1 MQADVYAQLR
11 EQLDQYSIGFPKTES
26 GVEIKLLK
34 KMYDPEEAEMFLQ
47 LSLLPETPETVAQRL
62 GRDVSET
69 SDLLERMAEKG
80 LVFRYRRNDISKYG
94 AVPFVAGSYEFQLGR
109 MDLELAEL
117 FEEYFQE
124 AFHQNTGESFMRP
137 IPVNRSIQVRHAVAT
152 YEDVRE
158 IVKGQRLIA
167 LAKCICRVQQGLLDQ
182 ACDKPVETCFIF
194 GAHGQYYLD
203 QGMARQIT
211 PEEALDVLEECEKAG
226 LVCQPYNSQ
235 NPGGM
240 CNCCGDCC
248 GILRSLNRQAKPAEA
263 VVSNYEVHIDPDAC
277 VGCEVCLDRC
287 QMGALSIN
295 DDGVAELN
303 PDRCIGCGLC
313 VTTCEAEAISIEL
326 KDEAARMTPP
336 EKGVDQMVQLAQ
348 RRGTTLTPLYMK
360 TQ

>member
-1 MQADVYAQLR
+1 MQADVYEQLR
-11 EQLDQYSIGFPKTES
+11 EQLDQYSIGFPSTES

-34 KMYDPEEAEMFLQ
+34 KMYNPEEADMFLQ
-47 LSLLPETPETVAQRL
+47 LTMIPDAPGNVAQRL
-62 GRDVSET
+62 GRDEKEVAE
-69 SDLLERMAEKG
+69 LLERMAEKG
-80 LVFRYRRNDISKYG
+80 LVFRYRKGDIAKYG
-94 AVPFVAGSYEFQLGR
+94 AVPFVAGSYEFQLGH

-117 FEEYFQE
+117 FEAYYQE
-124 AFHQNTGESFMRP
+124 GFHRSTAEAFMRP

-182 ACDKPVETCFIF
+182 ACEKPVEACFVF
-194 GAHGQYYLD
+194 GVHGQYYLD
-203 QGMARQIT
+203 QGMARQVT
-211 PEEALDVLEECEKAG
+211 PEEALEVLEECEKAG

-248 GILRSLNRQAKPAEA
+248 GILRSLNRMDKPAE
-263 VVSNYEVHIDPDAC
+263 VVATNYVVRLDADAC
-277 VGCEVCLDRC
+277 VGCEICLDRC
-287 QMGALSIN
+287 QMGALTMN

-303 PDRCIGCGLC
+303 PDRCISCGLC
-313 VTTCEAEAISIEL
+313 VTTCEAEALTIEL
-326 KDEAARMTPP
+326 KDESERMAPP
-336 EKGVDQMVQLAQ
+336 EKGLDQMLELAQ

>member
-1 MQADVYAQLR
+1 MHTDVYERLR

-47 LSLLPETPETVAQRL
+47 LSLLPETPESVA
-62 GRDVSET
+62 GRVGGDAAQAAE
-69 SDLLERMAEKG
+69 LLERMAEKG
-80 LVFRYRRNDISKYG
+80 LVFRHRRGDTSKYG

-117 FEEYFQE
+117 FEAYFQE
-124 AFHQNTGESFMRP
+124 GFHKSTSEAFMRP

-158 IVKGQRLIA
+158 IVKGQKLIA

-182 ACDKPVETCFIF
+182 ACDKPVEACMVF

-203 QGMARQIT
+203 QGMARQIDAD
-211 PEEALDVLEECEKAG
+211 EALRVLEECEKAG

-248 GILRSLNRQAKPAEA
+248 GILRSLNLQPKPAEM
-263 VVSNYEVHIDPDAC
+263 VVTNYVARVDGEAC
-277 VGCEVCLDRC
+277 VGCEVCLERC
-287 QMGALSIN
+287 QMGALRIN

-313 VTTCEAEAISIEL
+313 VTTCATEAISLEF
-326 KDEAARMTPP
+326 KDEPIRQTPP
-336 EKGVDQMVQLAQ
+336 EKGVDQMVQLAE
-348 RRGTTLTPLYMK
+348 RRGRTLTPLYMK
-360 TQ
+360 N